1 MGGARALIAS
11 LGASISLVA
20 GAALSLLVVSFVFA
34 YDGLVGEVGETRA
47 QAALRVK
54 VQAPQTAR
62 SRESSRDSAPVVVRV
77 QAPKPASTVVAT
89 GQARG
94 LRDQGATRTRRPV
107 GGTSGFIDPGT
118 PTAPP
123 VASEPAPRDPTTGDE
138 VRDLGDAV
146 SGTVQNTGQAAGQ
159 AAAPLGPP
167 VTQAVQDVLNLVASL
182 LEGATGAVGATV
194 DTLTGQR

>member
-20 GAALSLLVVSFVFA
+20 GAALSLLAVSFVFA

-77 QAPKPASTVVAT
+77 QAPKPASTVVVT

-94 LRDQGATRTRRPV
+94 LRDQGATRRPA

-167 VTQAVQDVLNLVASL
+167 VTQAVQEVLNLVASL
-182 LEGATGAVGATV
+182 LEGATGAIGATV